1 MPTPAVSVV
10 MSVYN
15 GLPYLEE
22 AVGSVLH
29 QTFEDFE
36 FIIINDGS
44 TDGSGAVLER
54 MGGQDSRIRLFHQ
67 ENQGLAAAL
76 NRGIDAARG
85 PYIARMDDD
94 DISFPKRLE
103 RQVQFL
109 DAHPEVGVLGT
120 QISSIDAE
128 GNAHPSYWALPT
140 TPGLTAWRTLFRC
153 SLCHPAVMMRR
164 EVVTQVGG
172 YDASLQAGQDTE
184 LWSRL
189 VLRTRLQSLPEVL
202 LQRRMWGGNTTIKR
216 SQVQDE
222 NAASSMAPLHERILG
237 ESADPAV
244 LSFVRWQQH
253 GGALEA
259 AETLGVGP
267 AVARESYA
275 HVWKL
280 HRAFARRFAW
290 AREDRRS
297 IAEDACGKLADIAQ
311 VASADSN
318 LTAWALK
325 ARAFTLVPE
334 RIPQWLGQKL
344 RRSIGS

>member
-15 GLPYLEE
+15 GLPYLGE

-36 FIIINDGS
+36 FILINDGS

-85 PYIARMDDD
+85 LYIARMDAD
-94 DISFPKRLE
+94 DISLPERLE
-103 RQVQFL
+103 RQVRFL

-128 GNAHPSYWALPT
+128 GNEHPNHWPLPT

-153 SLCHPAVMMRR
+153 CLCHPTVMMRR
-164 EVVTQVGG
+164 AVVAEAGG

-184 LWSRL
+184 LWTRL
-189 VLRTRLQSLPEVL
+189 MLRTHLQSLPEVL
-202 LQRRMWGGNTTIKR
+202 LQRRKWSGNVTVTHAH
-216 SQVQDE
+216 VQDE
-222 NAASSMAPLHERILG
+222 NAVSSMAPLHERMLG
-237 ESADPAV
+237 EVADPAV

-253 GGALEA
+253 GGAVEA
-259 AETLGVGP
+259 AEILGVGSE
-267 AVARESYA
+267 VARPSYD
-275 HVWKL
+275 HVWRL
-280 HRAFARRFAW
+280 HKAFTRRFAW
-290 AREDRRS
+290 AREDRQS
-297 IAEDACGKLADIAQ
+297 VAEDACRKLADIAQ
-311 VASADSN
+311 VASADSK
-318 LTAWALK
+318 LTEWALK
-325 ARAFTLVPE
+325 ARACTLAPE